1 MRRLRQWLVPL
12 LWMGQLVTRK
22 QENRV
27 RAWMRLAPTALVVA
41 VAEARTAADT
51 AEAVMDELWTQKAA
65 LGEMLRRGEFDE
77 A

>member
-1 MRRLRQWLVPL
+1 M
-12 LWMGQLVTRK
+12 TRS

-27 RAWMRLAPTALVVA
+27 RLWMRLAPTELVRRVVDRNSA
-41 VAEARTAADT
+41 HGT

-65 LGEMLRRGEFDE
+65 LGEMLRRGEFDDR